1 MALDIDGIQ
10 YPWLK
15 DLDRAAFIL
24 GALGP
29 AEAARILADPRD
41 FAAFCDNN
49 RLCLDA
55 SEAQELRALLHA

>member
-10 YPWLK
+10 YPWLR

-41 FAAFCDNN
+41 FAAFCQTH
-49 RLCLDA
+49 RVCLDA
-55 SEAQELRALLHA
+55 GEVDEMKALFRA